1 MRLKKVMRAVGKVL
15 TITGTILTLILLF
28 GATVLYFSIQWMFD
42 TWSNLSMD
50 ELVYHLSTSLD
61 GTSTD
66 MIMEY
71 LGVCV
76 APAAVLFLTGMFVF
90 WGLRGKKRYYI
101 VMAAGIVVSV
111 TASYSNVKAAW
122 NELDAGNYVK
132 SQGVDSTFVE
142 DYYVSP
148 ADVAHTFPEE
158 KRNLIY
164 IFLESMETTFA
175 DKENGGAFAENV
187 IPELTRIAQENEDF
201 SGSGMELNGGYSLVG
216 TTWTMG
222 AMFGQTAG
230 IPLSVAIDRNTMDT
244 QETFFSGAVTLGDI
258 LQQAGY
264 SQTLMIG
271 SDATFGGRR
280 LYFTEHGNYD
290 IADYIYAAK
299 QEWIPEGYRVW
310 WGYED
315 QRLFEFAKKRLL
327 EIAEEGDPFN
337 FTMLTVDTH
346 FEDGYVCEICPDT
359 YEGDQYANV
368 MACSSV
374 QLADF
379 LDWIKKQDFYENTT
393 VVICGDHPTMDKD
406 FCADVDSE
414 YERKTYT
421 AYINS
426 SVECKNEQ
434 RRTYATF
441 DHLPTTLAAM
451 GVKIEGD
458 RLGLGTNLFSG
469 RPTLTEEIGL
479 EDEQEE
485 LRKRSRFLEDM
496 ANLDIE
502 EDAMLNEAGKLVT
515 AKVTA
520 GTYHFSTGTMTVEV
534 QDFQNLDKKI
544 NSMLLAVWT
553 EEDQS
558 DMQWIQM
565 NRTSQENE
573 HYQAE
578 INASTFGYKEG
589 EYQIHAYV
597 VDEDGEQYFVGKS
610 TGIVE

>member
-1 MRLKKVMRAVGKVL
+1 MRIKKVMKVVGKVL
-15 TITGTILTLILLF
+15 TIIGTAATLCLMF
-28 GATVLYFSIQWMFD
+28 GAAALYFSIQWMFD

-71 LGVCV
+71 LGTCV
-76 APAAVLFLTGMFVF
+76 APAIVLFLACMFVF

-101 VMAAGIVVSV
+101 VMAAGIAVSV
-111 TASYSNVKAAW
+111 TASYSNVRAAW

-132 SQGVDSTFVE
+132 SQGIDSTFVE

-148 ADVAHTFPEE
+148 ADVSLTFPEK

-164 IFLESMETTFA
+164 IFLESMETTYA
-175 DKENGGAFAENV
+175 DSENGGAFDENV

-201 SGSGMELNGGYSLVG
+201 SGNGIELNGGYSLVG

-230 IPLSVAIDRNTMDT
+230 LPLNIAVDGNNMNM
-244 QETFFSGAVTLGDI
+244 QETFFPGAITIGDI
-258 LQQAGY
+258 LRQAGY
-264 SQTLMIG
+264 SQTLLVG

-280 LYFTEHGNYD
+280 LYFTEHGNYE
-290 IADYIYAAK
+290 IIDYVRAAEE
-299 QEWIPEGYRVW
+299 EWIPEEYRVW

-315 QRLFEFAKKRLL
+315 KKLFEFAKRKLL
-327 EIAEEGDPFN
+327 ELAGKEEPFN

-346 FEDGYVCEICPDT
+346 FEDGYVCDICPDI
-359 YEGDQYANV
+359 YENDQYANV
-368 MACSSV
+368 MACSSAQV
-374 QLADF
+374 TKF
-379 LDWIKKQDFYENTT
+379 LDWIKRQDFYENTT

-406 FCADVDSE
+406 FCEDIDKE
-414 YERKTYT
+414 YQRKTYA

-426 SVECKNEQ
+426 AAECKSDKK
-434 RRTYATF
+434 RVYTTF
-441 DHLPTTLAAM
+441 DNFPTTLAAM
-451 GVKIEGD
+451 GVRIEGD

-469 RPTLTEEIGL
+469 RPTLAEEIGL
-479 EDEQEE
+479 ENEQEE
-485 LRKRSRFLEDM
+485 LGKRSRFLEDM
-496 ANLDIE
+496 ASLELE
-502 EDAMLNEAGKLVT
+502 EDAMLNDAGKLVT
-515 AKVTA
+515 AAVTA
-520 GTYHFSTGTMTVEV
+520 GTYDYSTGIMAVEV
-534 QDFQNLDKKI
+534 HNFKNLDKRI

-553 EEDQS
+553 KEDQS

-565 NRTSQENE
+565 SSMGQEDE
-573 HYQAE
+573 RYCAE
-578 INASTFGYKEG
+578 ISVPNFGYKEG

-597 VDEDGEQYFVGKS
+597 VDEDGEQYFVGK
-610 TGIVE
+610 TIGIVK